1 MDTHGLSLPQAHQLV
16 TDRFVAAC
24 QADARV
30 VAAFLGGSYA
40 RGAADAYS
48 DLDLDLITSDAA
60 YDDFFAGREAFVRRL
75 GEPVF
80 LQDYHDDAHGGGVD
94 FVFFTLAD
102 GTECEIGLARESQ
115 FTHLHAGPYRVLLDK
130 RGILAGAVFPLPEV
144 DQDEQTETLRS
155 LISWFWHDLSH
166 HFITPMA
173 RGQLLS
179 AYGALEDL
187 RRTCVNLARLSENFA
202 AEAEGYEKV
211 EQALPAERVAALAA
225 TSCPLER
232 DAMLDAAHAI
242 VRLYEV
248 LAPPLAEAH
257 TIPYPAELA
266 RMMSARLEQLCSM
279 PIESERRTGNDHA
292 NA

>member
-1 MDTHGLSLPQAHQLV
+1 MDTHGLSLPHTHHLIV
-16 TDRFVAAC
+16 DRFVAAC
-24 QADARV
+24 RVDARV

-40 RGAADAYS
+40 RDAADAYS

-60 YDDFFAGREAFVRRL
+60 YDDFFAEREAFVRRL

-80 LQDYHDDAHGGGVD
+80 LQDYHDDAHGGGAD

-102 GTECEIGLARESQ
+102 GTEGELGLGRASQ
-115 FTHLHAGPYRVLLDK
+115 FAHLHAGPYRVLIDK
-130 RGILAGAVFPLPEV
+130 RGILAGAIFPAPEV
-144 DQDEQTETLRS
+144 PPTEQVETLRG

-187 RRTCVNLARLSENFA
+187 RRACVNLARLSESFST
-202 AEAEGYEKV
+202 EAEGYEKV
-211 EQALPAERVAALAA
+211 EQALPAERAAALAA
-225 TSCPLER
+225 TCCPLER
-232 DAMLDAAHAI
+232 GAMLQAARAI
-242 VRLYEV
+242 VHLYEA

-257 TIPYPAELA
+257 AIPYPAALA
-266 RMMSARLEQLCSM
+266 RMMSARLEQLCSTL
-279 PIESERRTGNDHA
+279 IERDEEYRR
-292 NA
+292 

>member
-16 TDRFVAAC
+16 MDRFVAAC

-40 RGAADAYS
+40 RDAADAYS

-80 LQDYHDDAHGGGVD
+80 LQDYHSGGAD
-94 FVFFTLAD
+94 FVFFTLTD
-102 GTECEIGLARESQ
+102 GTECELGLARASQ
-115 FTHLHAGPYRVLLDK
+115 FAHLHSGPYRVLLDK
-130 RGILAGAVFPLPEV
+130 RGILAGAVFPLPEA
-144 DQDEQTETLRS
+144 DQDEQTETLRG

-166 HFITPMA
+166 HFITPLA
-173 RGQLLS
+173 RDQLLS

-187 RRTCVNLARLSENFA
+187 RRTCVNLARLSESFST
-202 AEAEGYEKV
+202 EADGYEKV

-225 TSCPLER
+225 TCCPLER
-232 DAMLDAAHAI
+232 DAMLDAARAI
-242 VRLYEV
+242 VRLYVV

-257 TIPYPAELA
+257 AIPYPAALA
-266 RMMSARLEQLCSM
+266 RIMSARLEQLCAM
-279 PIESERRTGNDHA
+279 PVESERRIDDDHTSA
-292 NA
+292 

>member
-16 TDRFVAAC
+16 MDRFMAAC

-40 RGAADAYS
+40 RDGADAYS

-60 YDDFFAGREAFVRRL
+60 YDDFFAGRAAFVRRL
-75 GEPVF
+75 GEPVS
-80 LQDYHDDAHGGGVD
+80 LQDYHDDTHGGGAD

-102 GTECEIGLARESQ
+102 GTEGELGIGRESQ
-115 FTHLHAGPYRVLLDK
+115 FTRLHAGPYRVLLDT
-130 RGILAGAVFPLPEV
+130 RGILAGAVFPSREA
-144 DQDEQTETLRS
+144 DQDEQTETLRG

-187 RRTCVNLARLSENFA
+187 RRACVNLGRLSESFA
-202 AEAEGYEKV
+202 AAAEGYEKV
-211 EQALPAERVAALAA
+211 EQALPAERIAAIAA
-225 TSCPLER
+225 TCCPLER
-232 DAMLDAAHAI
+232 DAMLRGARAL
-242 VRLYEV
+242 VRLYEE

-257 TIPYPAELA
+257 AIPYPAELA
-266 RMMSARLEQLCSM
+266 RIVSARLEQLRVTL
-279 PIESERRTGNDHA
+279 IESERSTGDDRT